1 MPNNNNISK
10 NLYLEKIRSAS
21 STDRDYSKQMY
32 VSDIAL
38 MMETRKM
45 SEASLW
51 SYTFRASSFS
61 RNANN
66 GMQAHDV
73 TQAVCRHLV
82 ASAGVRS
89 RGQLIFGR
97 VVHQQAR
104 RYFWSASV
112 WQCSIFIHSFIHSF
126 IRHKHCVMLT
136 IDFQQ
141 YIFWTNWVHYNCC
154 G

>member
-1 MPNNNNISK
+1 MPNNNSISK

-104 RYFWSASV
+104 RYFLISERLTV
-112 WQCSIFIHSFIHSF
+112 LHIHSFIHSF
-126 IRHKHCVMLT
+126 IHSSQTLCNVN
-136 IDFQQ
+136 
-141 YIFWTNWVHYNCC
+141 NWFPAVHFLNKL
-154 G
+154 GTL